1 MTLMNENRAAMVI
14 SPKATGRRI
23 NKLRKAMGLRTTDIS
38 DYLGFSEPQAVYK
51 WFRGDSLPTLQNMF
65 QLSQLLDIPI
75 EEIICSVRADR
86 EMDTGKER
94 EDGKERQLS
103 FFVWRTSADRAEA
116 VNLRFIFIS
125 WPA

>member
-1 MTLMNENRAAMVI
+1 MMDENRTAMVI
-14 SPKATGRRI
+14 SPQATGRRI

-65 QLSQLLDIPI
+65 QLSQLLDLPI
-75 EEIICSVRADR
+75 EDIICSVRADR

-94 EDGKERQLS
+94 EDGTERQLS
-103 FFVWRTSADRAEA
+103 FFVWRISADRGEA
-116 VNLRFIFIS
+116 AVLNLRFIFIS